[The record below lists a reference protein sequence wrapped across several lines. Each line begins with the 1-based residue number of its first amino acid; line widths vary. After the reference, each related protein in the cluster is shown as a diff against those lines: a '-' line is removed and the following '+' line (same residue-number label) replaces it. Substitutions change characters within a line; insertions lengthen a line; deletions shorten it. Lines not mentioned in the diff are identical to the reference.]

1 MEMEIQIP
9 SSSFVQFFFF
19 EKGCSKLLT
28 QDGGGTAA
36 NHLKIADCPDV
47 GFVGKL
53 QLTIPI
59 S

>member
-19 EKGCSKLLT
+19 EKGCLT